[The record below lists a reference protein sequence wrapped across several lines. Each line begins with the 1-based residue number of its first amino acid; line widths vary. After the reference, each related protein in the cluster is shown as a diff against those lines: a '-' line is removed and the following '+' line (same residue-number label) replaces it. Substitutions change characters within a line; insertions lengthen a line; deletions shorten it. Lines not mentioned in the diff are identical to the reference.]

1 MSAESINGQTFRE
14 LLAAGTALLYERK
27 DAVDSL
33 NVFPVPD
40 GDTGTNMYLTFAAA
54 LREVEKLGQVNDLR
68 SVVNAAASG
77 ALMGARG
84 NSGVIV
90 SQLFRGF
97 AKAVESETSLGPSE
111 LAAGLEGAT
120 RVAYQAVR
128 KPVEGTILTVVREAA
143 RRATEL
149 ARQGK
154 PLAEMMRE
162 VVAHAEVVLQRT
174 PDMLATLKEAG
185 VVDAGGQGLVFVAQG
200 ALAQFLGQPIAAPV
214 VPMVSGRVITPGDNV
229 TSEDEITFHYCT
241 EFIVTGEGIDPEAI
255 RAEIE
260 PGGDC
265 VLVVGDDRT
274 VKIHIHTNDPGS
286 VLHFCRNFG
295 DMHEIQIH
303 NMVDQARERREGLS
317 RPAPAG
323 EQKEIGIVAV
333 AVGEGLSEIFR
344 GLGVDEIVE
353 GGQTMNPSTE
363 DLVKAVN
370 RVNAKKVIILP
381 NNGNV
386 IMTANQVKELVD
398 HPVAVVPSKFIPQ
411 GISSLM
417 VFNEAQT
424 LEENVR
430 AMTGALNGVKT
441 VEVTYAVRASQYN
454 GVKIEEGDIIG
465 LLDGE
470 IITTG
475 KEIPG
480 VLVEALKMAA
490 GEGASLVTLYYGMDV
505 PEEAARQGQS
515 QAAEALPECETEI
528 YRGGQPLYYYIC
540 SVE

>member
-1 MSAESINGQTFRE
+1 
-14 LLAAGTALLYERK
+14 
-27 DAVDSL
+27 
-33 NVFPVPD
+33 
-40 GDTGTNMYLTFAAA
+40 
-54 LREVEKLGQVNDLR
+54 
-68 SVVNAAASG
+68 
-77 ALMGARG
+77 
-84 NSGVIV
+84 
-90 SQLFRGF
+90 
-97 AKAVESETSLGPSE
+97 
-111 LAAGLEGAT
+111 
-120 RVAYQAVR
+120 
-128 KPVEGTILTVVREAA
+128 
-143 RRATEL
+143 
-149 ARQGK
+149 
-154 PLAEMMRE
+154 
-162 VVAHAEVVLQRT
+162 
-174 PDMLATLKEAG
+174 
-185 VVDAGGQGLVFVAQG
+185 
-200 ALAQFLGQPIAAPV
+200 
-214 VPMVSGRVITPGDNV
+214 
-229 TSEDEITFHYCT
+229 
-241 EFIVTGEGIDPEAI
+241 
-255 RAEIE
+255 
-260 PGGDC
+260 
-265 VLVVGDDRT
+265 
-274 VKIHIHTNDPGS
+274 
-286 VLHFCRNFG
+286 
-295 DMHEIQIH
+295 
-303 NMVDQARERREGLS
+303 
-317 RPAPAG
+317 
-323 EQKEIGIVAV
+323 
-333 AVGEGLSEIFR
+333 
-344 GLGVDEIVE
+344 
-353 GGQTMNPSTE
+353 MNPSTE